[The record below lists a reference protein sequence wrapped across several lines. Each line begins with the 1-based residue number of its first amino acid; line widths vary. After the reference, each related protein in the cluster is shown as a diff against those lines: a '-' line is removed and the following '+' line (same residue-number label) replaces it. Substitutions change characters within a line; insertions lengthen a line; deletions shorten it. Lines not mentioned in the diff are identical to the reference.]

1 MNKDFVEVAN
11 DSGTNNGSFDVVCDE
26 NTGNARSTV
35 ITVGGGGGV
44 SKTVN
49 VSQAK
54 KSDLFAVGDVLQ
66 VALGTGIFEGDV
78 TQYDAANKNCVIQL
92 RKVQAGRASLMAMGI
107 KAFFGISAINGVV
120 TKPDQF
126 APPTYF
132 AYENDGK
139 NYPLNLSKG
148 VTGYI
153 FEPNT
158 TDIQI
163 LNKRANDLPF
173 ENGLFKAVIEGIDV
187 YIGYDEYNIRAVQ
200 MHGYTFICQ
209 DAESASSPL
218 IFMGFTDYDF
228 ALIIRQEGIG
238 SVRILSKI
246 DLNGVS
252 ESMLIRDRSSWSNV
266 QSYYVGQQMQTFETI
281 LDNMI
286 SIGSSRLT
294 VTTTDGTFVYNIAI
308 RQE

>member
-1 MNKDFVEVAN
+1 M
-11 DSGTNNGSFDVVCDE
+11 
-26 NTGNARSTV
+26 
-35 ITVGGGGGV
+35 
-44 SKTVN
+44 
-49 VSQAK
+49 
-54 KSDLFAVGDVLQ
+54 FAVGDVLQ
-66 VALGTGIFEGDV
+66 VVLGTGIFEGDV
-78 TQYDAANKNCVIQL
+78 TQYDAANKTCVIQL
-92 RKVQAGRASLMAMGI
+92 RKVQAGRASLMAMGT

-126 APPTYF
+126 ALPTYF

-139 NYPLNLSKG
+139 NYPLNLSET

-153 FEPNT
+153 FESNT
-158 TDIQI
+158 TDVQI

-187 YIGYDEYNIRAVQ
+187 YIGYDEYNVRAVQ
-200 MHGYTFICQ
+200 MHGCTFICQ

-228 ALIIRQEGIG
+228 ALTIRQEGIG
-238 SVRILSKI
+238 LARILSKI

-252 ESMLIRDRSSWSNV
+252 ESMSIRGMSSWSNV
-266 QSYYVGQQMQTFETI
+266 QSYYVGQQMQAFENI

-294 VTTTDGTFVYNIAI
+294 VTTTGGTFVYNIAI
-308 RQE
+308 KQG

>member
-1 MNKDFVEVAN
+1 
-11 DSGTNNGSFDVVCDE
+11 
-26 NTGNARSTV
+26 
-35 ITVGGGGGV
+35 
-44 SKTVN
+44 
-49 VSQAK
+49 
-54 KSDLFAVGDVLQ
+54 
-66 VALGTGIFEGDV
+66 
-78 TQYDAANKNCVIQL
+78 
-92 RKVQAGRASLMAMGI
+92 MAMGI
-107 KAFFGISAINGVV
+107 KAFFGIYAINGVV

-139 NYPLNLSKG
+139 NYPLNLSKS

-173 ENGLFKAVIEGIDV
+173 ENGLFKAVIEGINV
-187 YIGYDEYNIRAVQ
+187 YIGYDKYNVRAVQ
-200 MHGYTFICQ
+200 MHGCTFICQ

-228 ALIIRQEGIG
+228 ALTIRQEGIG
-238 SVRILSKI
+238 SNRILSKI

-252 ESMLIRDRSSWSNV
+252 ENMSIQGMSSWSNV
-266 QSYYVGQQMQTFETI
+266 QSYYVGQQMQAFENI
-281 LDNMI
+281 LDNII
-286 SIGSSRLT
+286 SIGPSRLT
-294 VTTTDGTFVYNIAI
+294 ITTTGGTFVYNIAI
-308 RQE
+308 KQG

>member
-35 ITVGGGGGV
+35 ITVGGGRGV

-78 TQYDAANKNCVIQL
+78 TQYDAANKTCVIQL
-92 RKVQAGRASLMAMGI
+92 RKVQAGRASLMAMGT

-126 APPTYF
+126 ALPTYF

-139 NYPLNLSKG
+139 NYPLNLSKT

-153 FEPNT
+153 FESNT
-158 TDIQI
+158 TDVQI

-187 YIGYDEYNIRAVQ
+187 YIGYDEYNVRAVQ
-200 MHGYTFICQ
+200 MHGCTFICQ

-228 ALIIRQEGIG
+228 ALTIRQEDIG
-238 SVRILSKI
+238 SARILSKI

-252 ESMLIRDRSSWSNV
+252 ERMSIRGMSSWSNV
-266 QSYYVGQQMQTFETI
+266 QSYYVGQQMQAFENI

-294 VTTTDGTFVYNIAI
+294 VTTTGETFVYNIAI
-308 RQE
+308 KQG

>member
-1 MNKDFVEVAN
+1 MKKDFVEVTPA
-11 DSGTNNGSFDVVCDE
+11 SGSNNGSFDVTCGE
-26 NTGNARSTV
+26 NTGDTRSTV
-35 ITVGGGGGV
+35 ITVGGGGV

-54 KSDLFAVGDVLQ
+54 KFNLFAVGDVLQ

-92 RKVQAGRASLMAMGI
+92 RKVQAGRASLMAMGT

-132 AYENDGK
+132 AYESDGIH
-139 NYPLNLSKG
+139 YPLNPSKT
-148 VTGYI
+148 VVGYI

-158 TDIQI
+158 TDVRI

-173 ENGLFKAVIEGIDV
+173 ENSLFKAVIEGINV
-187 YIGYDEYNIRAVQ
+187 YIGYDKYNVRAVQ
-200 MHGYTFICQ
+200 MEGCTFICQ
-209 DAESASSPL
+209 DAESPSSPL
-218 IFMGFTDYDF
+218 IFMGFTDYDL
-228 ALIIRQEGIG
+228 ALTIRQEGIG
-238 SVRILSKI
+238 SAGVLSKI
-246 DLNGVS
+246 ELNGVS
-252 ESMLIRDRSSWSNV
+252 ENVSIPGMSSWSNV
-266 QSYYVGQQMQTFETI
+266 KSYHVGPQIELFKNI

-286 SIGSSRLT
+286 NIGSSRLT
-294 VTTTDGTFVYNIAI
+294 VTITDERFVYNIAI
-308 RQE
+308 KQG

>member
-1 MNKDFVEVAN
+1 MKKDFITVTPDSNSGNGEITLVA
-11 DSGTNNGSFDVVCDE
+11 DQ
-26 NTGNARSTV
+26 NTGTDRSTIISV
-35 ITVGGGGGV
+35 SGEGV
-44 SKTVN
+44 SKTIN

-78 TQYDAANKNCVIQL
+78 TQYDAANKSCVVQL
-92 RKVQAGRASLMAMGI
+92 RKVQVGRASLMAMGT
-107 KAFFGISAINGVV
+107 KAFFGIYSINGVV

-139 NYPLNLSKG
+139 NYPLNLSKT

-158 TDIQI
+158 TDLQT

-173 ENGLFKAVIEGIDV
+173 ENGLFKAVIEGINV
-187 YIGYDEYNIRAVQ
+187 YIGYDEYNVRAVQ
-200 MHGYTFICQ
+200 MHGCTFICQ
-209 DAESASSPL
+209 DAKSASSPL

-228 ALIIRQEGIG
+228 ALIIRQEGVG
-238 SVRILSKI
+238 SARTLSKI

-252 ESMLIRDRSSWSNV
+252 ENMSIPGMSSWSNV
-266 QSYYVGQQMQTFETI
+266 QSYYVGQQMQTFENI
-281 LDNMI
+281 LDNII
-286 SIGSSRLT
+286 SIGRSRLT
-294 VTTTDGTFVYNIAI
+294 ITTTGGTFVYNIVI
-308 RQE
+308 KQG

>member
-1 MNKDFVEVAN
+1 MKKDFVEVTPA
-11 DSGTNNGSFDVVCDE
+11 SGSNNGSFDVVCDE
-26 NTGNARSTV
+26 NTGDARSTI
-35 ITVGGGGGV
+35 ITVGGEGGV

-54 KSDLFAVGDVLQ
+54 KFDLFVVGDILQ

-78 TQYDAANKNCVIQL
+78 IQYDAANKTCVIQL
-92 RKVQAGRASLMAMGI
+92 RKVLAGKASLMATGT
-107 KAFFGISAINGVV
+107 KAFFGIVAINEVV

-132 AYENDGK
+132 AYESDGK
-139 NYPLNLSKG
+139 NYPLNLSKT
-148 VTGYI
+148 VVGYI
-153 FEPNT
+153 FEPNK

-173 ENGLFKAVIEGIDV
+173 ENSLFKAVIEGIDV
-187 YIGYDEYNIRAVQ
+187 YIGYDEYDVRAVQ
-200 MHGYTFICQ
+200 MHGCTFICQ
-209 DAESASSPL
+209 DAKSPSSPL

-228 ALIIRQEGIG
+228 ALTIRQKGIG
-238 SVRILSKI
+238 SNRTLSKI

-252 ESMLIRDRSSWSNV
+252 ENMSIPGMSSWSNI
-266 QSYYVGQQMQTFETI
+266 QSYYVGQQMQAFENM

-286 SIGSSRLT
+286 SIGRSRLIIT
-294 VTTTDGTFVYNIAI
+294 ANETFVYNII
-308 RQE
+308 TQS

>member
-1 MNKDFVEVAN
+1 MKKDFIEVTPA
-11 DSGTNNGSFDVVCDE
+11 SGSNNGSFDVNCDE
-26 NTGNARSTV
+26 NTSDARSTV
-35 ITVGGGGGV
+35 ITVGGGGV

-54 KSDLFAVGDVLQ
+54 KFNLFVVGDVLQ
-66 VALGTGIFEGDV
+66 VALGTGIFEGVV
-78 TQYDAANKNCVIQL
+78 TQYDAANKTCVVQL
-92 RKVQAGRASLMAMGI
+92 RKVRAGRASLMAMGT

-120 TKPDQF
+120 TKPDEF

-139 NYPLNLSKG
+139 NYPLNLSKS

-173 ENGLFKAVIEGIDV
+173 ESGVFKAVIEGINV
-187 YIGYDEYNIRAVQ
+187 YIIYDTYNVRAVQ
-200 MHGYTFICQ
+200 MHGCTFICQ
-209 DAESASSPL
+209 NAESASSPL

-228 ALIIRQEGIG
+228 TLTIRQEDLGPNG
-238 SVRILSKI
+238 ILSKI

-252 ESMLIRDRSSWSNV
+252 ENMSIPCMSSLSNV
-266 QSYYVGQQMQTFETI
+266 QSYYVGQHMKAFENI

-286 SIGSSRLT
+286 SIGTSRLT
-294 VTTTDGTFVYNIAI
+294 VATTRGTFVYNIAI
-308 RQE
+308 MQG

>member
-1 MNKDFVEVAN
+1 MKKDFVEVTPA
-11 DSGTNNGSFDVVCDE
+11 SGSNNGSFDVVCDE
-26 NTGNARSTV
+26 NTDDARSTV
-35 ITVGGGGGV
+35 ITVGGGGI

-66 VALGTGIFEGDV
+66 IALGTGIFEGVV
-78 TQYDAANKNCVIQL
+78 TQYDAANKTCVIQL

-107 KAFFGISAINGVV
+107 KAFFGIFVINGAI
-120 TKPDQF
+120 TKPDRF

-139 NYPLNLSKG
+139 DYQLNLSET
-148 VTGYI
+148 VAGYI

-158 TDIQI
+158 TDIQM

-187 YIGYDEYNIRAVQ
+187 YIGYDEYNVRAVQ
-200 MHGYTFICQ
+200 MHGCTFICQ
-209 DAESASSPL
+209 DAESDSSPL

-228 ALIIRQEGIG
+228 ALIIRQKGVG
-238 SVRILSKI
+238 SAGTLGKI

-252 ESMLIRDRSSWSNV
+252 KSMSIPGMSNLSNI
-266 QSYYVGQQMQTFETI
+266 QAYYVGQQMQVFKDI

-286 SIGSSRLT
+286 NIGYSKLT
-294 VTTTDGTFVYNIAI
+294 IDTAGGIFVYNLAVK
-308 RQE
+308 QG

>member
-1 MNKDFVEVAN
+1 MKKDFVEVTPA
-11 DSGTNNGSFDVVCDE
+11 SGSNNGSFDVVCDE
-26 NTGNARSTV
+26 NTGDARSTI
-35 ITVGGGGGV
+35 ITVEGGV

-78 TQYDAANKNCVIQL
+78 TQYDAANKTCVVQL
-92 RKVQAGRASLMAMGI
+92 RKVQAGRASLMAMGT

-139 NYPLNLSKG
+139 NYPLNLSKT

-158 TDIQI
+158 TDVQI

-187 YIGYDEYNIRAVQ
+187 YIGYDEYDVRAVQ
-200 MHGYTFICQ
+200 MHGCTFICQ

-228 ALIIRQEGIG
+228 ALIIRQEGI
-238 SVRILSKI
+238 SSARTLSKI
-246 DLNGVS
+246 DLNNVS
-252 ESMLIRDRSSWSNV
+252 ENMSIPGMSSWSNV
-266 QSYYVGQQMQTFETI
+266 QSYYVGQQMQAFKNI

-286 SIGSSRLT
+286 SIGSTRLT
-294 VTTTDGTFVYNIAI
+294 VTTTGGTFVYNLAI
-308 RQE
+308 KQG

>member
-1 MNKDFVEVAN
+1 MKKDFVEVTPA
-11 DSGTNNGSFDVVCDE
+11 SGSNNGSFDVVCDE
-26 NTGNARSTV
+26 NTGDARSTV
-35 ITVGGGGGV
+35 ITVGGGGV

-78 TQYDAANKNCVIQL
+78 TQYNAANKTCVVQL
-92 RKVQAGRASLMAMGI
+92 RKVHAGRPSLMAMGT
-107 KAFFGISAINGVV
+107 KAFFGISGINGVV

-139 NYPLNLSKG
+139 NYPLNLSKT
-148 VTGYI
+148 VTAYI

-158 TDIQI
+158 TDVQI

-187 YIGYDEYNIRAVQ
+187 YIGYDEYNVRAVQ
-200 MHGYTFICQ
+200 MHGCTFICQ

-218 IFMGFTDYDF
+218 VFMGFTDYNF
-228 ALIIRQEGIG
+228 ALIIRQENIG
-238 SVRILSKI
+238 SARILSKI

-252 ESMLIRDRSSWSNV
+252 ENMSIPGMSSWSNV
-266 QSYYVGQQMQTFETI
+266 QSYYVGQQMQAFENM

-286 SIGSSRLT
+286 HIGSSRLI
-294 VTTTDGTFVYNIAI
+294 VTTTGGTFVYNIGVK
-308 RQE
+308 

>member
-1 MNKDFVEVAN
+1 MNKDFVTVPNA
-11 DSGTNNGSFDVVCDE
+11 SGNNNGSFDVTCE
-26 NTGNARSTV
+26 QNSGNERST
-35 ITVGGGGGV
+35 ILTVSGERV

-66 VALGTGIFEGDV
+66 VGLGTGIFEGDV
-78 TQYDAANKNCVIQL
+78 TQYDAANKTCVVQL
-92 RKVQAGRASLMAMGI
+92 RKVLAGRPSLMALGT
-107 KAFFGISAINGVV
+107 KAVFAIGAINGVA

-139 NYPLNLSKG
+139 NYPLHLSKTA
-148 VTGYI
+148 TGYV
-153 FEPNT
+153 FEPDT
-158 TDIQI
+158 TDVQI

-187 YIGYDEYNIRAVQ
+187 YIGYDEYNVIAVQ
-200 MHGYTFICQ
+200 MHGCTFICQ
-209 DAESASSPL
+209 DTEAAINPL

-228 ALIIRQEGIG
+228 ALTIRQEGIG
-238 SVRILSKI
+238 SARTLSKI

-252 ESMLIRDRSSWSNV
+252 ESMSIPGRSDWSNV
-266 QSYYVGQQMQTFETI
+266 QSYYVGQQMQTFKDM
-281 LDNMI
+281 LDNII
-286 SIGSSRLT
+286 SIGSSKLT
-294 VTTTDGTFVYNIAI
+294 VTNTGGTFVYHIIIKQN
-308 RQE
+308 

>member
-1 MNKDFVEVAN
+1 MKKDFVEVTSA
-11 DSGTNNGSFDVVCDE
+11 SGSNNGSFDVVCDE
-26 NTGNARSTV
+26 NTGDARSTI
-35 ITVGGGGGV
+35 ITVEGERV

-78 TQYDAANKNCVIQL
+78 TKYDAANKTCVVQL
-92 RKVQAGRASLMAMGI
+92 RKVEAGRASLMAMGT
-107 KAFFGISAINGVV
+107 KAFFGIVAINGVI

-139 NYPLNLSKG
+139 NYPLNLSKT
-148 VTGYI
+148 VTSYI
-153 FEPNT
+153 FESNT
-158 TDIQI
+158 TDVQM

-187 YIGYDEYNIRAVQ
+187 YIGYDEYNVRAVQ
-200 MHGYTFICQ
+200 MHGCTFICR

-228 ALIIRQEGIG
+228 ALTIRQEGIG
-238 SVRILSKI
+238 STRILSKI

-252 ESMLIRDRSSWSNV
+252 ESMSIPGMSSWSNV
-266 QSYYVGQQMQTFETI
+266 QSYYVGQQMQAFENI

-294 VTTTDGTFVYNIAI
+294 VTTTGGTFVYNIAI
-308 RQE
+308 KQG

>member
-1 MNKDFVEVAN
+1 MKKDFVEVTPA
-11 DSGTNNGSFDVVCDE
+11 SGSNNGSFDVVCDE
-26 NTGNARSTV
+26 NTGDTRSTV
-35 ITVGGGGGV
+35 ITVGGGGV
-44 SKTVN
+44 SKTIN

-54 KSDLFAVGDVLQ
+54 KFDLFAVGDVLQ
-66 VALGTGIFEGDV
+66 IALGTGIFEGDV
-78 TQYDAANKNCVIQL
+78 TQYDAKGKTCVVQL
-92 RKVQAGRASLMAMGI
+92 RKVRAGRASLMAMGT
-107 KAFFGISAINGVV
+107 KAFFGIFVINGVV
-120 TKPDQF
+120 TKSDQF

-139 NYPLNLSKG
+139 NYPLNLSKT
-148 VTGYI
+148 VAGYI

-187 YIGYDEYNIRAVQ
+187 YIGYDEYNVRAVQ
-200 MHGYTFICQ
+200 MHGCTFICQ

-218 IFMGFTDYDF
+218 IFMGFTDHDF
-228 ALIIRQEGIG
+228 ALTIRQEGIG
-238 SVRILSKI
+238 SAGDLSKI

-252 ESMLIRDRSSWSNV
+252 KSMSIPSMPSWSNV
-266 QSYYVGQQMQTFETI
+266 QSYYIGQQMQVFENI
-281 LDNMI
+281 LDNII

-294 VTTTDGTFVYNIAI
+294 VTTGDATFVYNIAI
-308 RQE
+308 KQG

>member
-1 MNKDFVEVAN
+1 MKKDFVEVTPA
-11 DSGTNNGSFDVVCDE
+11 SGSNNGSFDVTCGE
-26 NTGNARSTV
+26 NTGDTKSTV
-35 ITVGGGGGV
+35 ITVGGGGI
-44 SKTVN
+44 SKTIN

-54 KSDLFAVGDVLQ
+54 KSDLFAVNDVLQ
-66 VALGTGIFEGDV
+66 VALGTGIFEGVV
-78 TQYDAANKNCVIQL
+78 TQYDAANKTCIVQL
-92 RKVQAGRASLMAMGI
+92 RKVQAGRASLMAMGT
-107 KAFFGISAINGVV
+107 KAFFGIAIINGVV

-139 NYPLNLSKG
+139 NYPLNLSKT

-187 YIGYDEYNIRAVQ
+187 YIGYDEYNVRAVQ
-200 MHGYTFICQ
+200 MHGCTFICQ
-209 DAESASSPL
+209 DAESPSSPL

-228 ALIIRQEGIG
+228 ALTIRQEGIG
-238 SVRILSKI
+238 SARILSKI

-252 ESMLIRDRSSWSNV
+252 KSMSIPGMANWSNV
-266 QSYYVGQQMQTFETI
+266 QSYYVGQQMQAFENI

-294 VTTTDGTFVYNIAI
+294 VTTTGGTFVYNIAI
-308 RQE
+308 KQY

>member
-1 MNKDFVEVAN
+1 MKKDFVEVTPA
-11 DSGTNNGSFDVVCDE
+11 SGSNNGSFDVTCGE
-26 NTGNARSTV
+26 NTGDTRSTV
-35 ITVGGGGGV
+35 ITVEGGGV

-78 TQYDAANKNCVIQL
+78 TQYDAANKICVVQL
-92 RKVQAGRASLMAMGI
+92 RKVQAGRASLMAMGT
-107 KAFFGISAINGVV
+107 KAFFGISAINEVV

-139 NYPLNLSKG
+139 NYPLNLSET

-158 TDIQI
+158 TDVQI

-200 MHGYTFICQ
+200 MHGCTFICQ
-209 DAESASSPL
+209 DAESPSSPL

-228 ALIIRQEGIG
+228 ALTIRQEGIG
-238 SVRILSKI
+238 SDRTLSRI
-246 DLNGVS
+246 DLNDVS
-252 ESMLIRDRSSWSNV
+252 ESMSIPGMSSWSNI
-266 QSYYVGQQMQTFETI
+266 QSYYVGQQMQAFKNI

-294 VTTTDGTFVYNIAI
+294 VTTASKTFVYNIAI
-308 RQE
+308 KQG

>member
-1 MNKDFVEVAN
+1 MNKDFVEVTPA
-11 DSGTNNGSFDVVCDE
+11 SGSNNGSFDVVCDE
-26 NTGNARSTV
+26 NTGYARSTV
-35 ITVGGGGGV
+35 ITVGGGGV
-44 SKTVN
+44 SKTIN

-78 TQYDAANKNCVIQL
+78 TQYDAANKTCVIQL
-92 RKVQAGRASLMAMGI
+92 RKVLAGRASLMPMGI

-139 NYPLNLSKG
+139 NYPLNLSES

-187 YIGYDEYNIRAVQ
+187 YIGYDKYNIRAVQ
-200 MHGYTFICQ
+200 MHGCTFICQ
-209 DAESASSPL
+209 DGKSASSPL
-218 IFMGFTDYDF
+218 IFMGFADYDF
-228 ALIIRQEGIG
+228 TLTIRQEGIG
-238 SVRILSKI
+238 SARTLSKI

-252 ESMLIRDRSSWSNV
+252 ENMSIPGMSSWSNV
-266 QSYYVGQQMQTFETI
+266 QSYFVGQQMQAFKTI

-286 SIGSSRLT
+286 NVGSSRLT
-294 VTTTDGTFVYNIAI
+294 VTTTGGTFVYNIAI
-308 RQE
+308 KQS

>member
-1 MNKDFVEVAN
+1 MKKDFVEVTPA
-11 DSGTNNGSFDVVCDE
+11 SGSNNGSFDVVCDE
-26 NTGNARSTV
+26 NTGDARSTV
-35 ITVGGGGGV
+35 ITVGGGEV

-54 KSDLFAVGDVLQ
+54 KSDLFAVGDILQ
-66 VALGTGIFEGDV
+66 VFLGTGIFEGDV
-78 TQYDAANKNCVIQL
+78 VQYNAANKTCVIQL
-92 RKVQAGRASLMAMGI
+92 RKVQAGRASLMAMGT
-107 KAFFGISAINGVV
+107 KAFFGIAIINGVV

-139 NYPLNLSKG
+139 NYPLNLSKS

-158 TDIQI
+158 TDVQM

-187 YIGYDEYNIRAVQ
+187 YIGYDEYNVRAVQ
-200 MHGYTFICQ
+200 MHGCTFICQ
-209 DAESASSPL
+209 DAKSASSPL

-228 ALIIRQEGIG
+228 ALTIRQEDI
-238 SVRILSKI
+238 SSANILTKI

-252 ESMLIRDRSSWSNV
+252 KSMSIQNMSSWPNV
-266 QSYYVGQQMQTFETI
+266 ISFYVGQQMQVFENI

-294 VTTTDGTFVYNIAI
+294 ITTSGGTFVYNIAI
-308 RQE
+308 KQG

>member
-1 MNKDFVEVAN
+1 MKKDFVEVRPA
-11 DSGTNNGSFDVVCDE
+11 SGSNNGSFDVVCDE
-26 NTGNARSTV
+26 NTGDARSTI
-35 ITVGGGGGV
+35 ITVEGGGV
-44 SKTVN
+44 SKIVN

-54 KSDLFAVGDVLQ
+54 KFDLFAVDDVLQ
-66 VALGTGIFEGDV
+66 IALGTGIFEGVV
-78 TQYDAANKNCVIQL
+78 TQYDAANKTCVVQL
-92 RKVQAGRASLMAMGI
+92 RKVQAGRASLMAMGT
-107 KAFFGISAINGVV
+107 KAFFGIYAINGVA

-139 NYPLNLSKG
+139 NYPLNLSKT

-158 TDIQI
+158 TDIQM

-187 YIGYDEYNIRAVQ
+187 YIGYDKYNVRAVQ
-200 MHGYTFICQ
+200 MHGCTFICQ
-209 DAESASSPL
+209 DARSASSPL

-228 ALIIRQEGIG
+228 ALTIRQDGFDSCKTLIE
-238 SVRILSKI
+238 I

-252 ESMLIRDRSSWSNV
+252 ENMSVPGIPSWSNV
-266 QSYYVGQQMQTFETI
+266 QSYYVGQQMQAFKDI

-294 VTTTDGTFVYNIAI
+294 VTTSGGTFVYNIVI
-308 RQE
+308 KQG

>member
-1 MNKDFVEVAN
+1 MKKDFVEVTPA
-11 DSGTNNGSFDVVCDE
+11 SGSNNGSFDVTCDE
-26 NTGNARSTV
+26 NTGDARSTV
-35 ITVGGGGGV
+35 ITVGGEGV

-78 TQYDAANKNCVIQL
+78 TQYDAANKTCVVQL
-92 RKVQAGRASLMAMGI
+92 RKVQAGRASLMAMGT
-107 KAFFGISAINGVV
+107 KAFFGIFAINGVV

-139 NYPLNLSKG
+139 NYPLNLSEN
-148 VTGYI
+148 VIGYI

-158 TDIQI
+158 TDVQI
-163 LNKRANDLPF
+163 LNKKANDLPF

-187 YIGYDEYNIRAVQ
+187 YIGYDEYNVIAVQ
-200 MHGYTFICQ
+200 MHGCTFICQ

-228 ALIIRQEGIG
+228 ALTIRQEDIG
-238 SVRILSKI
+238 SARTLSKI
-246 DLNGVS
+246 DLNGIS
-252 ESMLIRDRSSWSNV
+252 ESMSIPGMSGWSNF
-266 QSYYVGQQMQTFETI
+266 QSYYVGKQMQAFENI

-294 VTTTDGTFVYNIAI
+294 VTTTGRTFVYNIVVK
-308 RQE
+308 QD

>member
-1 MNKDFVEVAN
+1 MKKDFVEVTPA
-11 DSGTNNGSFDVVCDE
+11 SGSNNGSFDVVCDE
-26 NTGNARSTV
+26 NTGDARSTV
-35 ITVGGGGGV
+35 VTVGGVV

-78 TQYDAANKNCVIQL
+78 TQYDAANKTCVVQL
-92 RKVQAGRASLMAMGI
+92 RKVQAGRASLMAMGT

-139 NYPLNLSKG
+139 NYPLNLSET

-158 TDIQI
+158 TDVQM

-187 YIGYDEYNIRAVQ
+187 YIGYDKYNVRAVQ
-200 MHGYTFICQ
+200 MHGCTFICQ

-228 ALIIRQEGIG
+228 ALTIRQKGIG
-238 SVRILSKI
+238 SAKTLSKI

-252 ESMLIRDRSSWSNV
+252 KSMSIPGMSSWSNV
-266 QSYYVGQQMQTFETI
+266 QSYYVGQQMQAFENI

-294 VTTTDGTFVYNIAI
+294 VTTTGGTFVYNIAI
-308 RQE
+308 KQS

>member
-1 MNKDFVEVAN
+1 
-11 DSGTNNGSFDVVCDE
+11 
-26 NTGNARSTV
+26 
-35 ITVGGGGGV
+35 
-44 SKTVN
+44 
-49 VSQAK
+49 
-54 KSDLFAVGDVLQ
+54 
-66 VALGTGIFEGDV
+66 
-78 TQYDAANKNCVIQL
+78 
-92 RKVQAGRASLMAMGI
+92 MAMGT

-132 AYENDGK
+132 AYESDGK
-139 NYPLNLSKG
+139 NYPLNLSET

-173 ENGLFKAVIEGIDV
+173 ENGLFKAVIEGINV
-187 YIGYDEYNIRAVQ
+187 YIGYNEYDVRAVQ
-200 MHGYTFICQ
+200 MHGCTFICQ
-209 DAESASSPL
+209 DAESPSSPL

-228 ALIIRQEGIG
+228 ALIIRQKDIR
-238 SVRILSKI
+238 SASILSKI

-252 ESMLIRDRSSWSNV
+252 ENMSIPGGSTLLDL
-266 QSYYVGQQMQTFETI
+266 QYYYVGQQMQAFKNI
-281 LDNMI
+281 LDNII

-294 VTTTDGTFVYNIAI
+294 VTTDGGTFVYNIAI
-308 RQE
+308 KQG

>member
-1 MNKDFVEVAN
+1 MKKDFVEVTPA
-11 DSGTNNGSFDVVCDE
+11 SGSNNGSFDVTCGE
-26 NTGNARSTV
+26 NTGDIRSTV
-35 ITVGGGGGV
+35 ITVGGGGV

-78 TQYDAANKNCVIQL
+78 TQYDAAGKTCVVQL
-92 RKVQAGRASLMAMGI
+92 RKVLAGRPSLMAMGT
-107 KAFFGISAINGVV
+107 KAFFGIYAINGVII
-120 TKPDQF
+120 KPDQF

-132 AYENDGK
+132 AYKTDGK
-139 NYPLNLSKG
+139 NYPLNLSET

-158 TDIQI
+158 TDVQI

-187 YIGYDEYNIRAVQ
+187 YIGYDEYNVRAVQ
-200 MHGYTFICQ
+200 MHGCTFICQ
-209 DAESASSPL
+209 DAESPSSPL

-228 ALIIRQEGIG
+228 VLTIRQEGIN
-238 SVRILSKI
+238 SARTLSKI
-246 DLNGVS
+246 NLNGVS
-252 ESMLIRDRSSWSNV
+252 ESMSISGMFIGSNV
-266 QSYYVGQQMQTFETI
+266 QSYYVGQQMQAFENI

-286 SIGSSRLT
+286 SIGSGRLA
-294 VTTTDGTFVYNIAI
+294 VITTGGTFVYNIAI
-308 RQE
+308 NQD

>member
-1 MNKDFVEVAN
+1 MKKDFVEITPA
-11 DSGTNNGSFDVVCDE
+11 SGSNNGSFNVVCDE
-26 NTGNARSTV
+26 NTGDARSTI
-35 ITVGGGGGV
+35 ITVGGGGV

-78 TQYDAANKNCVIQL
+78 TQYDAANKTCVVQL
-92 RKVQAGRASLMAMGI
+92 RKVLAGRASLMAMGT
-107 KAFFGISAINGVV
+107 KAFFGFYGINGVT

-139 NYPLNLSKG
+139 NYPLNLSKT

-153 FEPNT
+153 FEPNA
-158 TDIQI
+158 TDVQI
-163 LNKRANDLPF
+163 LNKRANDLSF
-173 ENGLFKAVIEGIDV
+173 ENSLFKAVIEGIDV
-187 YIGYDEYNIRAVQ
+187 YIGYDEYNVRAVQ
-200 MHGYTFICQ
+200 MHGCTFICQ
-209 DAESASSPL
+209 NAESDSSPL

-228 ALIIRQEGIG
+228 TLTIRQKSIG
-238 SVRILSKI
+238 SARTLGKI
-246 DLNGVS
+246 DLNGVGK
-252 ESMLIRDRSSWSNV
+252 SMSIQGKSSWSNV
-266 QSYYVGQQMQTFETI
+266 QSYYVGQQMQAFENI

-294 VTTTDGTFVYNIAI
+294 VTTTGGTFVYDIAI
-308 RQE
+308 R

>member
-1 MNKDFVEVAN
+1 MKKDFVEVTPA
-11 DSGTNNGSFDVVCDE
+11 SGSNNGSFDVVCDE
-26 NTGNARSTV
+26 NTGDARSII
-35 ITVGGGGGV
+35 ITVGRGGV

-54 KSDLFAVGDVLQ
+54 KSNLFAVGDVLQ

-78 TQYDAANKNCVIQL
+78 IQYDAANKTCVVQL
-92 RKVQAGRASLMAMGI
+92 RKVQAGRASLMAMGT
-107 KAFFGISAINGVV
+107 KAFFGIFAINGVV

-132 AYENDGK
+132 AYENDGQ
-139 NYPLNLSKG
+139 NYPLNLSKT

-158 TDIQI
+158 TAVQM

-187 YIGYDEYNIRAVQ
+187 YIGYDEYNVRAVQ
-200 MHGYTFICQ
+200 MHGCTFICQ
-209 DAESASSPL
+209 DAESPSSPL

-228 ALIIRQEGIG
+228 ALTIRQEGIG
-238 SVRILSKI
+238 STRILSKI

-252 ESMLIRDRSSWSNV
+252 ENMSIPGMSSWSNV
-266 QSYYVGQQMQTFETI
+266 QSYYVGQQMQAFENI

-294 VTTTDGTFVYNIAI
+294 ITTTGGTFVYNIAI
-308 RQE
+308 KQG

>member
-35 ITVGGGGGV
+35 ITVGGGGV

-54 KSDLFAVGDVLQ
+54 KSDLFAFGDVLQ

-78 TQYDAANKNCVIQL
+78 TQYDAANKTCVIQL
-92 RKVQAGRASLMAMGI
+92 RKVQAGRASLMAMGT

-139 NYPLNLSKG
+139 NYPLNLSET

-158 TDIQI
+158 TDVQI

-173 ENGLFKAVIEGIDV
+173 ENSLFKAVIEGIDV
-187 YIGYDEYNIRAVQ
+187 YIRYDKYNVRAVQ
-200 MHGYTFICQ
+200 MHGCTFICK

-238 SVRILSKI
+238 SAKILSKI

-252 ESMLIRDRSSWSNV
+252 ENMSIPGMSNLSNI
-266 QSYYVGQQMQTFETI
+266 QSYYVGQQMQAFKNI

-294 VTTTDGTFVYNIAI
+294 VTTTGGTFVYNIAI
-308 RQE
+308 KQG

>member
-1 MNKDFVEVAN
+1 MKKDFVEVTPA
-11 DSGTNNGSFDVVCDE
+11 SGSNNGSFDVVCDE
-26 NTGNARSTV
+26 NTGDARSTI
-35 ITVGGGGGV
+35 ITVGGGV

-54 KSDLFAVGDVLQ
+54 KSNLFVVGDVLQ

-78 TQYDAANKNCVIQL
+78 TQYNAANKTCVVQL
-92 RKVQAGRASLMAMGI
+92 RKVQAGRASLMAMGT
-107 KAFFGISAINGVV
+107 KAFFGIYAINGVV

-132 AYENDGK
+132 AYEKDGK
-139 NYPLNLSKG
+139 NYPLNLSES

-158 TDIQI
+158 TEVQI

-173 ENGLFKAVIEGIDV
+173 ENSLFKAVIEGIDV
-187 YIGYDEYNIRAVQ
+187 YIGYDEYNVRAVQ
-200 MHGYTFICQ
+200 MHGCTFICQ
-209 DAESASSPL
+209 DAKSASSPL

-228 ALIIRQEGIG
+228 TLIIRQEGI
-238 SVRILSKI
+238 SSARTLSKI
-246 DLNGVS
+246 DLNVVS
-252 ESMLIRDRSSWSNV
+252 ERMSIPGMSSWSNV
-266 QSYYVGQQMQTFETI
+266 QFYYVGQQMQAFKNI

-294 VTTTDGTFVYNIAI
+294 VTTTGGTFVYNIAI
-308 RQE
+308 KQG